1 MSRWNDVFNG
11 QQPIE
16 RVKEALRLLESAKT
30 EKLTGDDLTNYARLL
45 KVVKVILAFLQN
57 LDPEL
62 YHQNAWAN
70 IGAWSLNL
78 QNYSNNFSQN
88 PNSGA
93 LNSANTMADEILGF
107 LRPSERQATDVLFKA
122 VSETASSFQTKIAE
136 ELLQIRKGVADEKS
150 AVMSITKAID
160 GEKARLDGLGT
171 LIEQQKGRLDQSI
184 AAYQQQFAT
193 AETNRSN
200 AFVND
205 SKKRADEFQQLLKTK
220 EEEVEKFQ
228 DAQKTHEEKFFEE
241 AQEKS
246 DQHLNRLKMREEE
259 VDRIFGAIGSASFAG
274 HFKNTADTERTTA
287 NWLRVVALCLMG
299 AMIAVAGIAFYYSIT
314 HDVTWHTF
322 AFRLGTAIV
331 IAIPAICAAQE
342 SSKHRDR
349 ENGLRKT
356 HLELA
361 SIDAY
366 LVLLPEAQRNEI
378 KAKLTE
384 KFFGRE
390 EPKEKDEAV
399 SKHALFDLLS
409 SVVKNLTKA
418 K

>member
-1 MSRWNDVFNG
+1 MSRWNDVFSA
-11 QQPIE
+11 QQPVE
-16 RVKEALRLLESAKT
+16 RVKEALRLLESAKAD
-30 EKLTGDDLTNYARLL
+30 KLTGDDLPNYARLL
-45 KVVKVILAFLQN
+45 KAVKIILACLQN

-70 IGAWSLNL
+70 IGTWSTNL
-78 QNYSNNFSQN
+78 QNYANNFAQSPN
-88 PNSGA
+88 PGA
-93 LNSANTMADEILGF
+93 LNSANTMADELLAY
-107 LRPSERQATDVLFKA
+107 LRPNERQEADVLLA
-122 VSETASSFQTKIAE
+122 SVSEAATLFQTKIAE
-136 ELLQIRKGVADEKS
+136 ELLQIRKSVADEKA
-150 AVMSITKAID
+150 AVSTITKLID
-160 GEKARLDGLGT
+160 GEKARLDGLAA

-184 AAYQQQFAT
+184 ATYQQQFTT

-200 AFVND
+200 TFVSD
-205 SKKRADEFQQLLKTK
+205 SKKRADDFQQLLKTK
-220 EEEVEKFQ
+220 EDEAKKFQ
-228 DAQKTHEEKFFEE
+228 DAQKVHGEKFFDELHR
-241 AQEKS
+241 KS
-246 DQHLNRLKMREEE
+246 DQHLNRLKTREEE

-274 HFKNTADTERTTA
+274 HFKNTADTERSTA
-287 NWLRVVALCLMG
+287 DWLRIVALCLMA
-299 AMIAVAGIAFYYSIT
+299 AMIIVAGVAFYFSIM
-314 HDVTWHTF
+314 HDVSWHTF

-331 IAIPAICAAQE
+331 IAIPAIYAAQE

-390 EPKEKDEAV
+390 EPKEKEEAV